1 MTKLLLKWWRS
12 IKAPIVSSLLSI
24 VSLLF
29 DAVALVLLD
38 VELSVMFDPRVKR
51 GVELGGRMDCCVPAT
66 GSLYLGTSCI
76 ITSLV
81 LRHGSNLHGT
91 SLVSSVQHKQVH
103 GRSDHNTGHSRGALF
118 AGQVGI
124 VSDVATDCTS

>member
-1 MTKLLLKWWRS
+1 M
-12 IKAPIVSSLLSI
+12 SSLLSI

-38 VELSVMFDPRVKR
+38 LELSVMFDPRLKR
-51 GVELGGRMDCCVPAT
+51 GLELGGRIYCCVPAT
-66 GSLYLGTSCI
+66 GILYLGTSCI

-103 GRSDHNTGHSRGALF
+103 GRSDTNTGHYRGGLF
-118 AGQVGI
+118 TGQVEI

>member
-1 MTKLLLKWWRS
+1 M
-12 IKAPIVSSLLSI
+12 SSLLSI

-38 VELSVMFDPRVKR
+38 IELSVMFDPRVKI
-51 GVELGGRMDCCVPAT
+51 GVELGRRMDFCVPAT

-81 LRHGSNLHGT
+81 LRHGSKMHGT

-103 GRSDHNTGHSRGALF
+103 GRSDTNTGHSRGAYFLAKLEF
-118 AGQVGI
+118 FLTLQQTLLHEVH
-124 VSDVATDCTS
+124 VCL

>member
-1 MTKLLLKWWRS
+1 M
-12 IKAPIVSSLLSI
+12 SSLLSI

-38 VELSVMFDPRVKR
+38 VEFSIMFHPRVKR
-51 GVELGGRMDCCVPAT
+51 GVEFCGRMDCCVPAT
-66 GSLYLGTSCI
+66 GGLYLGTSCI

-81 LRHGSNLHGT
+81 LRHGSILHGT

-103 GRSDHNTGHSRGALF
+103 GRSDNNTVHYRGGLF
-118 AGQVGI
+118 SGQVVI